1 MAAAIGS
8 IIGGVSSIAG
18 LWGQHRNDQK
28 MRGELDAALKLDPT
42 YKSSPY
48 AANTLGLAQTL
59 LNSRM
64 AGAAGRARSI
74 YGTQANTIANAQRN
88 ATDAS
93 QALAVG
99 AASQGQADQSFG
111 NEQQLEGQDY
121 LNKVNNLNTANQG
134 MTAEGDK
141 VFDDSVRRW
150 QDQVNTI
157 MAKYKSKSAGNQ
169 SLINAG
175 GSLASTGIAYGNY
188 QNSQNYV
195 NSLNKH

>member
-1 MAAAIGS
+1 MAAFIGSAIGGATN
-8 IIGGVSSIAG
+8 ILGTIFG
-18 LWGQHRNDQK
+18 HHNDRQAQQQ
-28 MRGELDAALKLDPT
+28 LDAALKNDPT
-42 YKSSPY
+42 YTVSPY
-48 AANTLGLAQTL
+48 AQNTLGLAQAL

-74 YGTQANTIANAQRN
+74 YGTQANTISNAQRN

-121 LNKVNNLNTANQG
+121 QNKVQNLNAANAGLTDEHHNQ
-134 MTAEGDK
+134 
-141 VFDDSVRRW
+141 FDDSVRRW

-157 MAKYKSKSAGNQ
+157 MAKYKIKQTGAQSFINSGGALGNSIAGFH
-169 SLINAG
+169 
-175 GSLASTGIAYGNY
+175 
-188 QNSQNYV
+188 
-195 NSLNKH
+195 K